1 MHIRNV
7 KRELQGTRKAFN
19 TVFSYRDSIK
29 ATFMKYFKASMYK
42 IESTDGKRKGTRRFK
57 LRTNEISLIALPLL
71 VKLYPG
77 SK

>member
-19 TVFSYRDSIK
+19 AVFSYRDSIK

-42 IESTDGKRKGTRRFK
+42 IESTDGKKKGTRRFK
-57 LRTNEISLIALPLL
+57 QTTEISPIAFPML
-71 VKLYPG
+71 VKLYPV